1 MLNKDVFKQ
10 KIKDLIDFYPSWGIK
25 ADDKSIVAKWYSK
38 FSNLSDDEF
47 VEIVNIHIDKIKYVP
62 TVASLNE
69 FREEVKKT
77 KGDKSPEYVKAKY
90 KYNQMVVKLKSEG
103 GITKESLIKTLEEGS
118 LEDVSWLDFKTSPV
132 RCLLFSI
139 IYILFL

>member
-25 ADDKSIVAKWYSK
+25 ADDKSVVAKWYSK

-77 KGDKSPEYVKAKY
+77 KMDTS
-90 KYNQMVVKLKSEG
+90 
-103 GITKESLIKTLEEGS
+103 TLGERVTMWN
-118 LEDVSWLDFKTSPV
+118 D
-132 RCLLFSI
+132 
-139 IYILFL
+139 